1 MRTTVIRPAELGA
14 AERATWRSFQQAQPE
29 LGSPF
34 LAPEITVAAGKVRPG
49 TRVAILEDA
58 GQIIGFFPF
67 ERSAFGYGMPVAPGL
82 TDCQGLVHAP
92 DACWD
97 AHDLLRS
104 CGLGVWEFDRLVDGQ
119 KPFERYQVVRAPAPV
134 IDLSNGSAAVLADL
148 RRRSSRVA
156 KKLPRLQRRLERDF
170 GPLRFEFETTDPAA
184 LRMLMAW
191 KSAQYR
197 RTGRTDRFAR
207 PWIRRFVSDLLELRS
222 PHFALVLSVLYAG
235 DQPVAAN
242 LELRRDG
249 VMAGWFTGVRPPLRQ
264 VLTWVAAPP
273 SSHRGGGRERG
284 PAYRNGPGH
293 LRPQG
298 AVQDPRRNGGGGQ
311 GGAPLRWRGALL
323 HRAGS
328 FASPAPNGHGF
339 PGAIPGRRRS
349 VAPVRPPPFRADRP
363 DRAPTTGEPVM
374 TRTRGRCRPP
384 TPFAHPHRYSPIP
397 TDRSQ

>member
-14 AERATWRSFQQAQPE
+14 AERATWRFFQQAQPE

-34 LAPEITVAAGKVRPG
+34 LAPEMTVAAGKVRPG

-67 ERSAFGYGMPVAPGL
+67 ERAGVRLRHCRWPLASPTVRVWCTHPTRAGMPTTFCARAGWASGSS
-82 TDCQGLVHAP
+82 T
-92 DACWD
+92 
-97 AHDLLRS
+97 
-104 CGLGVWEFDRLVDGQ
+104 RLVDGQ
-119 KPFERYQVVRAPAPV
+119 KPFERYQVLRAPAPV

-242 LELRRDG
+242 LDLRRDG
-249 VMAGWFTGVRPPLRQ
+249 VMAGWFTAYDPRFAKYSPGLLHRLHLIEAAAASGVRLIEMGRGTYEHKELFKTRD
-264 VLTWVAAPP
+264 VMVGEGRVMRLSAGAALYYT
-273 SSHRGGGRERG
+273 GR
-284 PAYRNGPGH
+284 
-293 LRPQG
+293 
-298 AVQDPRRNGGGGQ
+298 
-311 GGAPLRWRGALL
+311 APLRRL
-323 HRAGS
+323 RQTVMD
-328 FASPAPNGHGF
+328 SPALYR
-339 PGAIPGRRRS
+339 AADAVLRRYGRLHS
-349 VAPVRPPPFRADRP
+349 SADRP

-374 TRTRGRCRPP
+374 IGPTSSGAALWTDADRADLPTTKRGL
-384 TPFAHPHRYSPIP
+384 
-397 TDRSQ
+397 